1 MCGVICI
8 ASAFCPPFPGVRFPL
23 LHYSPQHYLHTGH
36 HACWSP
42 FLSPFAQVTT
52 HGGLL
57 IPPPCSRT
65 FLSSTLPPLLL
76 PFTQAITGGDPL
88 IPANSLSRP
97 HPTIL
102 LPKYPPPFFMAQ
114 PFVEVDPVLALP
126 PRSAAEAAGAAWA
139 TTALEGLVGPLTL
152 AEGEAAGVRWAGGR
166 RWVEVNIGLLGSVG
180 DMKALGP
187 SLVAR
192 LQPEEDVPGGEG
204 STPGSTPGGT
214 CDVELEEGVLPSS
227 AVVHLSPVPPSVA
240 PEAALE
246 AARQRAVAVADRLG
260 LAGLVR
266 ISAFMHV
273 DSGELV
279 VMNVKTLPDLA
290 ADSPLYLQVGGGE
303 RRGLGMR
310 WPSRCL
316 VQRKDRASALGSKLL

>member
-1 MCGVICI
+1 
-8 ASAFCPPFPGVRFPL
+8 
-23 LHYSPQHYLHTGH
+23 
-36 HACWSP
+36 
-42 FLSPFAQVTT
+42 
-52 HGGLL
+52 
-57 IPPPCSRT
+57 
-65 FLSSTLPPLLL
+65 
-76 PFTQAITGGDPL
+76 
-88 IPANSLSRP
+88 
-97 HPTIL
+97 
-102 LPKYPPPFFMAQ
+102 MAQ

-139 TTALEGLVGPLTL
+139 TTALEGLVGPLTV
-152 AEGEAAGVRWAGGR
+152 EEAGVRWAGGR

-204 STPGSTPGGT
+204 SASGSTSGGT
-214 CDVELEEGVLPSS
+214 GGVELEEGILPSS

-290 ADSPLYLQVGGGE
+290 ADSPLYLQVRGWMGREGE
-303 RRGLGMR
+303 GE
-310 WPSRCL
+310 
-316 VQRKDRASALGSKLL
+316 